1 MSPRRAERE
10 TNEVDPKIFSGNC
23 INAVATFGNFIGNAK
38 YLYEV
43 SETVSYTYVFP
54 AEETFLLSFAKHNFR
69 TVNILRNR
77 FTLCAILFPRLFER
91 LLILVLVLSDY
102 YLIISTRVFDS
113 FFFFCSH
120 KKRKGRK
127 GYSKVFQTWRRVNL
141 RGSEYL
147 HSTSHPFCS
156 RLSSPSRIVSRVGR
170 HRLFLPSFEE
180 AEYLHRLPCP

>member
-113 FFFFCSH
+113 FFFFLFAQE
-120 KKRKGRK
+120 KKRKEGIFK
-127 GYSKVFQTWRRVNL
+127 GFPNL
-141 RGSEYL
+141 A
-147 HSTSHPFCS
+147 
-156 RLSSPSRIVSRVGR
+156 SS
-170 HRLFLPSFEE
+170 
-180 AEYLHRLPCP
+180 